1 MSLSETPGQCAIIC
15 GSQTG
20 TAFDLA
26 GFFSYEASLRGLST
40 KIYDPPSYPLSQL
53 PRERTCV
60 FLFIAT
66 TGQGEATSNI
76 KTFWNF
82 LRRTDLPANSLVGV
96 QFAIFGL
103 GDSSYPRYTKLCHL
117 VSLSYYNRLI

>member
-1 MSLSETPGQCAIIC
+1 MAASAISLTSSRCPILC

-26 GFFSYEASLRGLST
+26 GFFSFEAGKRGLRT
-40 KIYDPPSYPLSQL
+40 QIFDPPSYPIVNL
-53 PRERTCV
+53 PAERLV
-60 FLFIAT
+60 FLFVST

-82 LRRTDLPANSLVGV
+82 LRRKDLPLKASLDGV

-103 GDSSYPRYTKLCHL
+103 GDSSYPRY
-117 VSLSYYNRLI
+117 SYCVV